1 MKKLHMS
8 AMALA
13 LTTFAAGA
21 AQAEDNFGGK
31 KGLSVSTGGASTG
44 FAFDYGLANMAIEAG
59 LGIDAFMPKDGDTV
73 KKISFNAGLHYNA
86 LHASQAAFTAGG
98 RLRLAMDATTPIAPA
113 KAKDRTSI
121 GIDIPMRVYWFPNS
135 NFSLHAETG
144 IAIDMVGKDGS
155 VFAPGPTPGL
165 IPGPTDGTK
174 LAILTP
180 IGGLGATFWW

>member
-44 FAFDYGLANMAIEAG
+44 TGLAFDYGLANMAIEAG
-59 LGIDAFMPKDGDTV
+59 LGVNAFMPKDGDTV
-73 KKISFNAGLHYNA
+73 KTILFNAGVHYNA

-98 RLRLAMDATTPIAPA
+98 RLRLGMDKGEPTA
-113 KAKDRTSI
+113 KDPKGADRTSI
-121 GIDIPMRVYWFPNS
+121 AIDIPMRVYWFPIT

-144 IAIDMVGKDGS
+144 IAIKMVGEFGS
-155 VFAPGPTPGL
+155 VFAPGLTEGKAL
-165 IPGPTDGTK
+165 D
-174 LAILTP
+174 ILTP
-180 IGGLGATFWW
+180 IGGMGATFWW

>member
-44 FAFDYGLANMAIEAG
+44 TGLAFDYGLANMAIEAG
-59 LGIDAFMPKDGDTV
+59 LGVNAFMPKDGDTV
-73 KKISFNAGLHYNA
+73 KTILFNAGVHYNA

-98 RLRLAMDATTPIAPA
+98 RLRLGMD
-113 KAKDRTSI
+113 KAGEEDRTSI
-121 GIDIPMRVYWFPNS
+121 AIDIPMRVYWFPIT

-144 IAIDMVGKDGS
+144 IAIKMVGEFGS
-155 VFAPGPTPGL
+155 VFAPGLTEGKAL
-165 IPGPTDGTK
+165 D
-174 LAILTP
+174 ILTP
-180 IGGLGATFWW
+180 IGGMGATFWW

>member
-31 KGLSVSTGGASTG
+31 KGLSVSTGGASLGLGGASTG

-59 LGIDAFMPKDGDTV
+59 LGIDAFMPKKGDTE
-73 KKISFNAGLHYNA
+73 KTISFNAGLHYNA

-98 RLRLAMDATTPIAPA
+98 RLRLAMD
-113 KAKDRTSI
+113 KAGPEDRTSI

-144 IAIDMVGKDGS
+144 IAINMVGKFGS
-155 VFAPGPTPGL
+155 AFAPGATE
-165 IPGPTDGTK
+165 GTK

>member
-59 LGIDAFMPKDGDTV
+59 LGIDAFMPKKGDTV
-73 KKISFNAGLHYNA
+73 KTISFNAGLHYNA

-98 RLRLAMDATTPIAPA
+98 RLRLAMD
-113 KAKDRTSI
+113 KAGPEDRTSI

-144 IAIDMVGKDGS
+144 IAINMVGKFGS
-155 VFAPGPTPGL
+155 AFAPGATE
-165 IPGPTDGTK
+165 GTK